1 MRKNPASFGK
11 EFLVNVLLIDDHK
24 NGKQQS
30 GVRQLIKKRDGSG
43 MPVIP
48 STGFFAYKNCRAFVP
63 DQSRKQGASREY
75 IASDQYIGLSLK
87 TVLGRVSVDDGLF
100 FPIIGTVFCFFSF
113 LLRIF
118 FKNFF
123 DLVPFFRVEIQ

>member
-1 MRKNPASFGK
+1 MRTNPASFGK

-48 STGFFAYKNCRAFVP
+48 STGFFAYKNCQADTIYKEVEKYNER
-63 DQSRKQGASREY
+63 
-75 IASDQYIGLSLK
+75 LK
-87 TVLGRVSVDDGLF
+87 NEIL
-100 FPIIGTVFCFFSF
+100 I
-113 LLRIF
+113 LR
-118 FKNFF
+118 
-123 DLVPFFRVEIQ
+123 

>member
-1 MRKNPASFGK
+1 MRTNPASFGK

-48 STGFFAYKNCRAFVP
+48 STGFFAYKNCQADRQLGRL
-63 DQSRKQGASREY
+63 DMYSEY
-75 IASDQYIGLSLK
+75 IPNIDLFMSMHVLKEATQSSKIEGTKTNIEDVLQSKSDIAEEKPTFHIL
-87 TVLGRVSVDDGLF
+87 
-100 FPIIGTVFCFFSF
+100 TVF
-113 LLRIF
+113 
-118 FKNFF
+118 
-123 DLVPFFRVEIQ
+123 P